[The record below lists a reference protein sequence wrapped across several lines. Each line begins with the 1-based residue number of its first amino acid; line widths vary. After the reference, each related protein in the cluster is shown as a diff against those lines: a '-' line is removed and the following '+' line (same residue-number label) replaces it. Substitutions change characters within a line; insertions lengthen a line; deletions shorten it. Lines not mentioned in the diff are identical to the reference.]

1 MKKLRIILLL
11 YVMVSCMTSNAINNY
26 NDGISR
32 KKDTELTFTE
42 RMNVIGKEFFSTT
55 FEGGRHQNRINKI
68 DQL

>member
-26 NDGISR
+26 NDDISR

-42 RMNVIGKEFFSTT
+42 RMNVIG
-55 FEGGRHQNRINKI
+55 
-68 DQL
+68 